1 MEAQTFMTEVAG
13 TPRLCQ
19 GVVVEATGCCLRLAL
34 PEGEREAVM
43 ALAYPY
49 APAMGDVLLVM
60 TQDGDCYVVGVL
72 QGRGRTLFQT
82 PGDLEITAGGRVQ
95 IQGAEVALQGHKVS
109 LRADR
114 FESTVRVVVE
124 RCLSAYR
131 WVKDAMHLN
140 LGRSRTVVREES
152 VLRAGRIR
160 QSAREDVS
168 INGEQ
173 VKLG

>member
-1 MEAQTFMTEVAG
+1 MEAQTFMTETAQA
-13 TPRLCQ
+13 PRLCQ
-19 GVVVEATGCCLRLAL
+19 GVVVEASGRCLRLAM

-49 APAMGDVLLVM
+49 APATGDALLVM

-82 PGDLEITAGGRVQ
+82 PGDFEISAGGRVL
-95 IQGAEVALQGHKVS
+95 IQGAEVALQGQKVS

-131 WVKDAMHLN
+131 WVKDAMHVS